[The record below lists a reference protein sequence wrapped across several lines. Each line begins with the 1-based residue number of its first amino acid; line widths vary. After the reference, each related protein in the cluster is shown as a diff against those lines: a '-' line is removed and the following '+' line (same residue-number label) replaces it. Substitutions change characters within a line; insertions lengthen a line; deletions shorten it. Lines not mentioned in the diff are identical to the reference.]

1 MKKMIKVQELNLT
14 PEQFFLP
21 INYNGK
27 GFYKVGDLLHVVYEL
42 GDLDY
47 IIDLGIYDDN
57 KSILQIDEPLDEP
70 LIKRDKA
77 ISESFV
83 LELVKILTDKP

>member
-70 LIKRDKA
+70 LIKQDKA

-83 LELVKILTDKP
+83 LELVKILTDKL

>member
-47 IIDLGIYDDN
+47 ILDLGIYDDN

-70 LIKRDKA
+70 LIKQDKA

-83 LELVKILTDKP
+83 LELVKILTDKL